1 MVASAAVLFFSNS
14 GTKTYYSHC
23 RDDDYWPKYFSLQL
37 GRFFFFKGVCVWWG
51 EPLYKDNMK
60 NL

>member
-23 RDDDYWPKYFSLQL
+23 RDDDYCPKYFSLQL
-37 GRFFFFKGVCVWWG
+37 GRFFFLKVCVCG
-51 EPLYKDNMK
+51 GGNHCTRTT
-60 NL
+60 